1 MTTPPYAFGPFVLD
15 ASDRRL
21 LRDGAPVE
29 VSGRYFD
36 ALALL
41 AAESGRLVTKDRFM
55 DEVWRGIPVT
65 DEALTQCIRS
75 LRRALDDDAAA
86 PRYIETVPRH
96 GYRFIAPV
104 ESNEAAPAFRPADS
118 RSAVP
123 YLSLARDIAAAAL
136 GGGFAGVVAGLL
148 YLSVGMVAPAMGTAS
163 TLMVLVSINL
173 LLGILAGAAVAL
185 GLVAMEAGDRAAWRP
200 IFGAALGGLVI
211 GAIGRMV
218 GNDLFELLFGQA
230 PGAITGAGEGLIVG
244 LAVGAGH
251 VLASRAGAARAWLRL
266 AAGFITG
273 GIGGLVIAACDGRLM
288 AGSLAALAG
297 AFPNSRLGMG
307 PMLGDRVFGPWSLAL
322 ATALEC
328 ALFAGGVVLAL
339 TVARRVR
346 PR

>member
-1 MTTPPYAFGPFVLD
+1 MREAALAFGPFVLD

-21 LRDGAPVE
+21 LRDGEPIE

-36 ALALL
+36 ALTLL

-75 LRRALDDDAAA
+75 LRRALNDDAAA

-104 ESNEAAPAFRPADS
+104 SGAAVAESGVAARPSSIAFAPI
-118 RSAVP
+118 
-123 YLSLARDIAAAAL
+123 ARDVTAAAL
-136 GGGFAGVVAGLL
+136 GGGLAGIVAGLL
-148 YLSVGMVAPAMGTAS
+148 YLTAGLVTPAMGTAS

-173 LLGILAGAAVAL
+173 LLGLVAGAAVGL
-185 GLVAMEAGDRAAWRP
+185 GLTAMEASGRGVWRP
-200 IFGAALGGLVI
+200 IVGAALGGLVV

-230 PGAITGAGEGLIVG
+230 PGAITGAGEGLLVG
-244 LAVGAGH
+244 LAVGCGH
-251 VLASRAGAARAWLRL
+251 VLAQRAAGSRPWLQVGAGALCGGLAGLAMA
-266 AAGFITG
+266 AAG
-273 GIGGLVIAACDGRLM
+273 GRLM
-288 AGSLAALAG
+288 AGSLAQLAER
-297 AFPNSRLGMG
+297 FPNSRLGMG
-307 PMLGDRVFGPWSLAL
+307 PMLGAHGFGPWALAI

-328 ALFAGGVVLAL
+328 ALFAGGVVLAI
-339 TVARRVR
+339 TVARRV
-346 PR
+346 PRA